1 MVTRGQLNT
10 ILFIIALIAG
20 GMNLYRFYL
29 RYREATSLPEFEVY
43 DVRTYDGL
51 EPRTLVHY
59 QIRNVGASTALE
71 VVTAV
76 SPIDGN
82 YSLPAYFESIPV
94 GEPVSINR
102 KILPGDYTKLR
113 VSVYSLGFKETKFFT
128 VVPDADPKPP
138 ESPDFIVYNLTLT
151 ALPEDNRTIY
161 RADFGMMN
169 IGGSPAHGVDVSLA
183 PASRTMIPL
192 LPVEEPWMITLDLES
207 LSWEGVDVE
216 ISCDEGV
223 SQKYLLAEYDEA

>member
-1 MVTRGQLNT
+1 VTRGQLNT
-10 ILFIIALIAG
+10 ILFIIALIVG

-29 RYREATSLPEFEVY
+29 RYREATSLPDFEVY

-76 SPIDGN
+76 SLLDGN
-82 YSLPAYFESIPV
+82 ESLPAYFESILV
-94 GEPVSINR
+94 GEAVSINR
-102 KILPGDYTKLR
+102 KIPPDDYTKLGIG
-113 VSVYSLGFKETKFFT
+113 VYSLGFKETKFYT
-128 VVPDADPKPP
+128 VVPDSDPEPP

-151 ALPEDNRTIY
+151 PLLEDNQTIY
-161 RADFGMMN
+161 RSDFWIMN
-169 IGGSPAHGVDVSLA
+169 IGGSPSHGVDVSLA
-183 PASRTMIPL
+183 PASRKMIPL
-192 LPVEEPWMITLDLES
+192 LPVEEPMMITLNLES
-207 LSWEGVDVE
+207 LSWEGIDVE

-223 SQKYLLAEYDEA
+223 RQKYMLAEYDET

>member
-1 MVTRGQLNT
+1 MTRGQLNT
-10 ILFIIALIAG
+10 ILFIIALIVG

-59 QIRNVGASTALE
+59 RIRNVGGSTALE

-76 SPIDGN
+76 SPLDGN
-82 YSLPAYFESIPV
+82 ESIPAYFESIPV
-94 GEPVSINR
+94 GESVSINR
-102 KILPGDYTKLR
+102 KIPPGDYAKLG
-113 VSVYSLGFKETKFFT
+113 VGVYSLGFKETKFFT
-128 VVPDADPKPP
+128 VVPDADPEPP

-151 ALPEDNRTIY
+151 PLPEDNQTIY
-161 RADFGMMN
+161 RSDFWMMN

-183 PASRTMIPL
+183 PASRMMIPL
-192 LPVEEPWMITLDLES
+192 LPIEEPMMMTLNLES
-207 LSWEGVDVE
+207 LSWKGVDVE
-216 ISCDEGV
+216 ISCDE
-223 SQKYLLAEYDEA
+223 SIRQKYMLADYDEA